1 MSATEIL
8 EAAIALSPDERIK
21 LIERIWASLP
31 DTDDLGIPDDL
42 ARELDE
48 RVAAYRRDGD
58 PGSSWE
64 EVKARITRRRS

>member
-1 MSATEIL
+1 MSTTEIL
-8 EAAIALSPDERIK
+8 EAAIALSPDERLA

-31 DTDDLGIPDDL
+31 ETDDLVIPEDL

-64 EVKARITRRRS
+64 EVKARITSRRA

>member
-1 MSATEIL
+1 MSTTEIL
-8 EAAIALSPDERIK
+8 AAAIALSPDERLT

-31 DTDDLGIPDDL
+31 DTDDLGIPEDM

-58 PGSSWE
+58 PGSPWE
-64 EVKARITRRRS
+64 EVKTRITSRRP